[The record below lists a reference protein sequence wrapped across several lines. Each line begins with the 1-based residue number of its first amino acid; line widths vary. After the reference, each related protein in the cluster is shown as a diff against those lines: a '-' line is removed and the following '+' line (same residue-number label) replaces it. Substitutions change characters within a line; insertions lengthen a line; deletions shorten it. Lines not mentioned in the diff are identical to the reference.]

1 MYLERYINKQ
11 SNRYNKPRH
20 LALDPRHLALDPNR
34 DTTTCSGGFETSPN
48 TVISPSEKFNWDSSS
63 VSCEK
68 FKWGTGSDSSST
80 SSSSVSCEKF
90 KWGTG
95 SDSSSTS
102 SSSVSCEK
110 FKWGTGSDSSSTST
124 NPDPFLPCPSVNLRY
139 LTDREKKSFL
149 NKLSHEKEKFYRNN
163 KISVQSHHII
173 PKSVW
178 KNFFLSF
185 SVDNLKKL
193 LKLLCDDTQL
203 YVSLKKFYK
212 DHFQN
217 GSSFNFFYGDKQSIV
232 FQSIIHPSIIHPSFF
247 DFQFNVTDINLVSA
261 QYFLIAYFSRHPNN
275 LFFGPESIFRFDD
288 PNNGLDFPEI
298 RYSGQDNSFKD
309 NEKLFQDLFTVC
321 RDTYKFS
328 VDSIARNL
336 LSFFHYQRLDPVWLL
351 FEQPSLNRLTSQHCG
366 KDKQIYQ
373 IQRDYVEYFQFKPIF
388 LSPPKDAF
396 TSPAYS
402 EFNCLGKFSNISF
415 FVRDGYLINK
425 QGKISGFFSENI
437 KTLYVKDVSQPL
449 QLPRCVKPG
458 FYDEEQIHK
467 ALCDCKE

>member
-1 MYLERYINKQ
+1 LYLAGNKRSINKR
-11 SNRYNKPRH
+11 SINDYRYNKPRH

-68 FKWGTGSDSSST
+68 FKWGI
-80 SSSSVSCEKF
+80 
-90 KWGTG
+90 
-95 SDSSSTS
+95 
-102 SSSVSCEK
+102 
-110 FKWGTGSDSSSTST
+110 GSDSSSTST
-124 NPDPFLPCPSVNLRY
+124 NPDPFLPSKKLWH
-139 LTDREKKSFL
+139 LTDIEKEIFLNELPHEKKNFFL
-149 NKLSHEKEKFYRNN
+149 WDN

-193 LKLLCDDTQL
+193 LKLLCDDTEL

-217 GSSFNFFYGDKQSIV
+217 GSSFNFFYGDKQCIV

-309 NEKLFQDLFTVC
+309 NEKLFKDLFAVC
-321 RDTYKFS
+321 RDACKFS

-336 LSFFHYQRLDPVWLL
+336 LSFFYYQRLDPVWLL
-351 FEQPSLNRLTSQHCG
+351 FEQPSLHRLTSQHCG
-366 KDKQIYQ
+366 KDRQIYQ
-373 IQRDYVEYFQFKPIF
+373 VQRDYVEYFQFKPIF

-449 QLPRCVKPG
+449 QLPRCVKPR
-458 FYDEEQIHK
+458 FYDEEQIHE